1 MAGYGSDQ
9 RFTDWMADNG
19 YSTSGDG
26 VLTVAQLRQRGSAY
40 IDALYEPKFPGQRTG
55 GLEQERAFP
64 RTGASAYGQSIG
76 ADVVP
81 LAVEHASYHAA
92 LQEDVNPGSLSVGV
106 TAAGAVKRER
116 IEGAVDIEYFEG
128 SGDAAA
134 DATIRLSAVE
144 GLLAPF
150 FSRPMPA
157 IFVV

>member
-40 IDALYEPKFPGQRTG
+40 IDALYEPKFPGQRTD

-64 RTGASAYGQSIG
+64 RTGASAYGQAIG
-76 ADVVP
+76 ADVIP

-92 LQEDVNPGSLSVGV
+92 LQEAAKPGSLSI
-106 TAAGAVKRER
+106 TAVNSGALKRKKIDTLEK
-116 IEGAVDIEYFEG
+116 EYFEG
-128 SGDAAA
+128 SGDAVA
-134 DATIRLSAVE
+134 DNTLRLSAVE
-144 GLLAPF
+144 GLLAAFLRAPEV
-150 FSRPMPA
+150 A
-157 IFVV
+157 VFVV

>member
-9 RFTDWMADNG
+9 RFSDWMADNG

-64 RTGASAYGQSIG
+64 RTGASAYGQAIG
-76 ADVVP
+76 SDIIP

-92 LQEDVNPGSLSVGV
+92 LHEAAKPGSLSISTVNS
-106 TAAGAVKRER
+106 GALKRKKVDV
-116 IEGAVDIEYFEG
+116 IEKEYFQG
-128 SGDAAA
+128 SGDAVA
-134 DATIRLSAVE
+134 DNTLRLSAVE

-150 FSRPMPA
+150 LRAPEVA
-157 IFVV
+157 VFVV

>member
-40 IDALYEPKFPGQRTG
+40 IDALYEPKFPGHRTG

-76 ADVVP
+76 PDVIP

-92 LQEDVNPGSLSVGV
+92 LQEAAKPGSLSISAVNS
-106 TAAGAVKRER
+106 GALKRKKVDV
-116 IEGAVDIEYFEG
+116 IEKEYFEG
-128 SGDAAA
+128 SGDAVA
-134 DATIRLSAVE
+134 DNTLRLSAVE
-144 GLLAPF
+144 GLLSPLFRAPEV
-150 FSRPMPA
+150 A
-157 IFVV
+157 VFVV

>member
-64 RTGASAYGQSIG
+64 RTGASAYGQTIG
-76 ADVVP
+76 SDVIP

-92 LQEDVNPGSLSVGV
+92 LQEDVSPGSLSVGV

-150 FSRPMPA
+150 FPRPMPA

>member
-76 ADVVP
+76 SDVIP

-92 LQEDVNPGSLSVGV
+92 LQEAAKPGSLSVSAV
-106 TAAGAVKRER
+106 NSGALKRKKIDT
-116 IEGAVDIEYFEG
+116 IEKEYFEG
-128 SGDAAA
+128 SGDVVA
-134 DATIRLSAVE
+134 DNTIRLSAVE
-144 GLLAPF
+144 GLLTPF
-150 FSRPMPA
+150 FSTPEVA
-157 IFVV
+157 VFVV

>member
-9 RFTDWMADNG
+9 RFADWMADNG

-76 ADVVP
+76 ADVIP

-92 LQEDVNPGSLSVGV
+92 LQEAAKPGSLSISAVNS
-106 TAAGAVKRER
+106 GALKRKKVDV
-116 IEGAVDIEYFEG
+116 IEKEYFQG
-128 SGDAAA
+128 SGDAVA
-134 DATIRLSAVE
+134 DNTLRLSAVE
-144 GLLAPF
+144 GLLAPLF
-150 FSRPMPA
+150 RAPEVA
-157 IFVV
+157 VFVV

>member
-40 IDALYEPKFPGQRTG
+40 IDALYEPKFPGHRTG

-76 ADVVP
+76 ADVIP

-92 LQEDVNPGSLSVGV
+92 LQEDVNPGSLSISAVNS
-106 TAAGAVKRER
+106 GALKRKKVDV
-116 IEGAVDIEYFEG
+116 IEKEYFEG
-128 SGDAAA
+128 SGDAVA
-134 DATIRLSAVE
+134 DNTLRLSAVE

-150 FSRPMPA
+150 LRAPEVA
-157 IFVV
+157 VFVV

>member
-9 RFTDWMADNG
+9 RFSDWMADNG

-64 RTGASAYGQSIG
+64 RTGASAYGQAIG
-76 ADVVP
+76 SDIIP

-92 LQEDVNPGSLSVGV
+92 LHEAAKPGSLSISAVNS
-106 TAAGAVKRER
+106 GALKRKKVDV
-116 IEGAVDIEYFEG
+116 IEKEYFQG
-128 SGDAAA
+128 SGDAVA
-134 DATIRLSAVE
+134 DNTLRLSAVE

-150 FSRPMPA
+150 LRAPEVA
-157 IFVV
+157 VFVV